1 MVLHSS
7 EQERIMAD
15 WKSDYNPH
23 EVAKALEKA
32 KSVDKNGKVRFQGFA
47 YYDYAVVLNSMVSLN
62 KEIPLL
68 EKRRVISKAISQA
81 GAKGK
86 ITTERLLSEI
96 RNLESKYL
104 RRPLQRY
111 NLVTSISVN
120 RLCNLKRKKVCGCT
134 ISFCPFL
141 PKIYGEGISKI
152 IQHARH
158 SITGEVPTNYMY
170 VKVSVSAKSYDEAA
184 NKALDALDLIRGI
197 WNFFENRKHGM
208 RISSGKRNPVNKYIL
223 GPLHTLHKP
232 NGKLATESWWYDLEY
247 VYQIRP
253 YDPSRVIGKLYKF
266 ESSVRKLIQKSKY
279 SSDIDTAILRYTR
292 ALDLTNWE
300 DAFLRLW
307 SVLEHL
313 TGTSPSDKYKVTVR
327 RAAFVFGGEKYARQ
341 VLTHLRDYRNRAV
354 HSGSEN
360 HDIGAYMYQ
369 LKRFV
374 EALMEFHLGNKYGFK
389 SLADASRVLDLPCDR
404 QELRKKRKTL
414 AYAERFLG
422 YK

>member
-1 MVLHSS
+1 
-7 EQERIMAD
+7 MAK
-15 WKSDYNPH
+15 WISDYNPH
-23 EVAKALEKA
+23 EVAEALEKA
-32 KSVDKNGKVRFQGFA
+32 KNVDKNGKVTFQGFA
-47 YYDYAVVLNSMVSLN
+47 HYDYAVVLNSMVSLN

-68 EKRRVISKAISQA
+68 EKERIINQATFQA

-86 ITTERLLSEI
+86 ITAEKLLSEI
-96 RNLESKYL
+96 KNLESEYL

-120 RLCNLKRKKVCGCT
+120 RFCKLKRTKIYGCT
-134 ISFCPFL
+134 ISFCPSL
-141 PKIYGEGISKI
+141 PKVYREGISKI
-152 IQHARH
+152 THHARH
-158 SITGEVPTNYMY
+158 SIAGEIPTNYMY
-170 VKVSVSAKSYDEAA
+170 VKVSVSARSHAEAA

-197 WNFFENRKHGM
+197 WNFFENRKQSM
-208 RISSGKRNPVNKYIL
+208 RISSGKRSPVNKYIL

-232 NGKLATESWWYDLEY
+232 DGKLATERWWYDPEY
-247 VYQIRP
+247 VCQITLH
-253 YDPSRVIGKLYKF
+253 DPSRAIEKLYKF
-266 ESSVRKLIQKSKY
+266 ESSVRKLIQKSRY
-279 SSDIDTAILRYTR
+279 ASDLNRAILRYTR

-307 SVLEHL
+307 GVLEHV
-313 TGTSPSDKYKVTVR
+313 TGTSPNDSHRVTVR

-341 VLTHLRDYRNRAV
+341 VLTHLKDYRNRAV

-360 HDIGAYMYQ
+360 QDIEAYVYQ

-374 EALMEFHLGNKYGFK
+374 EGLMKFHLGNKYGFK

>member
-1 MVLHSS
+1 
-7 EQERIMAD
+7 MAE
-15 WKSDYNPH
+15 WIPDYNPH
-23 EVAKALEKA
+23 EVAEAFEKA
-32 KSVDKNGKVRFQGFA
+32 KSVDKNGKVKFQGFA

-62 KEIPLL
+62 KEIPPL
-68 EKRRVISKAISQA
+68 EKRRIISQAIFQA

-86 ITTERLLSEI
+86 ITAERLLSEM
-96 RNLESKYL
+96 RSFESKYL
-104 RRPLQRY
+104 RRPLQKY

-120 RLCNLKRKKVCGCT
+120 RVCKLKRKKVYGCT

-141 PKIYGEGISKI
+141 PKVYGEGISEI
-152 IQHARH
+152 IDHARH
-158 SITGEVPTNYMY
+158 SITGEIPTNYMY
-170 VKVSVSAKSYDEAA
+170 VKVSVSAKSHDEAA
-184 NKALDALDLIRGI
+184 NKALDALDLMRGI
-197 WNFFENRKHGM
+197 WNFFENRKQDM

-232 NGKLATESWWYDLEY
+232 NGKLATKIWWYDLEY

-253 YDPSRVIGKLYKF
+253 YDPSRAIEKLYKF

-279 SSDIDTAILRYTR
+279 SSDINTAILRYTR

-300 DAFLRLW
+300 DVFLRLW

-313 TGTSPSDKYKVTVR
+313 TGTSPNDSYKVTVR

-341 VLTHLRDYRNRAV
+341 VLTYLKDYRNRVV

-360 HDIGAYMYQ
+360 YDIEAYMYQ

-374 EALMEFHLGNKYGFK
+374 EALMGFHLGSKYGFK

-404 QELRKKRKTL
+404 QELRNKRKTL

>member
-1 MVLHSS
+1 
-7 EQERIMAD
+7 MAD
-15 WKSDYNPH
+15 WISDYNPH
-23 EVAKALEKA
+23 QVAEGFEKA
-32 KSVDKNGKVRFQGFA
+32 KNVDKNGKVTFQAFTH
-47 YYDYAVVLNSMVSLN
+47 YDYVVVLNSMVSLN

-68 EKRRVISKAISQA
+68 EKKRIINQATFQA

-86 ITTERLLSEI
+86 ITAETLLSEI

-120 RLCNLKRKKVCGCT
+120 RLCKLKRKKVYGCT

-141 PKIYGEGISKI
+141 PKVYREGISKI
-152 IQHARH
+152 IEHARH
-158 SITGEVPTNYMY
+158 SITGGVPTDYMY

-197 WNFFENRKHGM
+197 WNFFENRKQGM

-232 NGKLATESWWYDLEY
+232 DGKLATENWWYDLEY

-253 YDPSRVIGKLYKF
+253 YDPSRVIVKLYKF

-313 TGTSPSDKYKVTVR
+313 TGASPNDSHKVTIR
-327 RAAFVFGGEKYARQ
+327 RAAFVFGGKEYSRQ
-341 VLTHLRDYRNRAV
+341 VLTHLKDYRNRAV

-360 HDIGAYMYQ
+360 HDIEAYMYQ

-374 EALMEFHLGNKYGFK
+374 EALIGFHLRNKYGFK
-389 SLADASRVLDLPCDR
+389 SLADASRVLGLPCDR
-404 QELRKKRKTL
+404 QELRKKRKDL